1 MTGVRDAVAMGPGED
16 QERVGVLVVSLRRS
30 EPEAPLIAQL
40 TAITA
45 LDAEQ
50 QVLSLPGDPDVVLAR
65 VREWMVAVAAGE
77 SLRW

>member
-1 MTGVRDAVAMGPGED
+1 MRPRED
-16 QERVGVLVVSLRRS
+16 HERVGVLVVSLRRT
-30 EPEAPLIAQL
+30 EAEARLIAQL

-50 QVLSLPGDPDVVLAR
+50 QVLSVPGDPDVVLAR
-65 VREWMVAVAAGE
+65 VREWLLAVAAGE